1 MSVVNFIAA
10 ASGGVTPPSPGLNS
24 LVDELGAFAATPFLS
39 GTPICISRD
48 GSTVFAFGYNLS
60 TPGIWVWRWN
70 GTNWPNLQILTFS
83 TTSDFTGFTLAAER
97 RYFVLRCNDD
107 GSRVYFSIPHVTDG
121 GDGVVYAWHES
132 AGVWTEA
139 DRITPPSSGLA
150 GRFGW
155 GLACDG
161 TGSRIAIGEPS
172 IDHSTA
178 YGNMGQVHV
187 LTESGG
193 TYSIEQTIED
203 TATDGNDDGIGTRLG
218 TYCGLSDDGS
228 VLIVGSFGRWGPSF
242 NGFGLLES
250 YTRSGSTWSLEAHHY
265 PSEDDFFI
273 NRLSQNH
280 IAISEDATVILIAR
294 QDAQFGPPYL
304 TTGHYTRSG
313 GAFVFQSMIGLG
325 PAADFD
331 HPGDPPLR
339 MSSDGSSA
347 IYGDPFDNANGT
359 NDGTIRLW
367 SGPSSWASVA
377 DINHPA
383 SPSPNSYEMGRTADI
398 SGDGSI
404 VVWAS
409 TTSNPKQV
417 FAQVL

>member
-1 MSVVNFIAA
+1 MPFIEFIAA
-10 ASGGVTPPSPGLNS
+10 PPSGGVTPPSPGLNS
-24 LVDELGAFAATPFLS
+24 LVDELDVLSAVPFSS
-39 GTPICISRD
+39 GCPICISKD
-48 GSTVFAFGYNLS
+48 GSTVFAFGNGS
-60 TPGIWVWRWN
+60 ANGVWVWRWN

-83 TTSDFTGFTLAAER
+83 TTSDFTGWTLSLGL
-97 RYFVLRCNDD
+97 RYMHLCCNED
-107 GSRVYFSIPHVTDG
+107 GSRVYLSLPQANSN
-121 GDGVVYAWHES
+121 DGVVYAWHES

-139 DRITPPSSGLA
+139 ERITPPSAGLGA
-150 GRFGW
+150 SFGG

-161 TGSRIAIGEPS
+161 TGSRIAIGEPGV
-172 IDHSTA
+172 DHSTI
-178 YGNMGQVHV
+178 YDNRGQVHV

-193 TYSIEQTIED
+193 TYSIEQTIVD
-203 TATDGNDDGIGTRLG
+203 TATDGNPDGSGTRLG
-218 TYCGLSDDGS
+218 TYCGMSGDGS
-228 VLIVGSFGRWGPSF
+228 VLIVGSVGRFGPSF

-265 PSEDDFFI
+265 PSEDDFFM
-273 NRLSQNH
+273 NELAQNH
-280 IAISEDATVILIAR
+280 IAISEDATIILIAR
-294 QDAQFGPPYL
+294 RDAQFGPPYL

-339 MSSDGSSA
+339 MSSDGSCA

-367 SGPSSWASVA
+367 SGPSSWASVS

-383 SPSPNSYEMGRTADI
+383 SPSPNSYEMGRKADI

-404 VVWAS
+404 VVWTS
-409 TTSNPKQV
+409 TTLNPKQV